1 MTKAKKQNAI
11 ANMVESVT
19 VTETA
24 QGAKVKT
31 VSTKPSFTKLEIVG
45 LGSDIAKAYIAVA
58 TSAETLNKVALNAHE
73 GGLRLV
79 DLRKNKGESGE
90 ATRTFKSAFT
100 DEMAKAGLAS
110 RTIGDYY
117 ELVAKGIN
125 SGKPIITTN
134 PRKKSAKGGEQKE
147 QAIDSILA
155 KVNAHSGFGELP
167 EELQSAIRDYLGVQ
181 GFDGIH

>member
-1 MTKAKKQNAI
+1 MKKSNAMKNI
-11 ANMVESVT
+11 VESVT
-19 VTETA
+19 VTESA

-45 LGSDIAKAYIAVA
+45 LGVDLAKAYLAVA
-58 TSAETLNKVALNAHE
+58 TSAETLNKIALNAHN

-90 ATRTFKSAFT
+90 STRTFKSAFI
-100 DEMAKAGLAS
+100 DEMSKNSELSA

-117 ELVAKGIN
+117 EIVAKGVN

-134 PRKKSAKGGEQKE
+134 PRKKSAKGGDTKE

-155 KVNAHSGFGELP
+155 KVNAHSGFSELP
-167 EELQSAIRDYLGVQ
+167 EDLQSAIRDYLEVQ

>member
-1 MTKAKKQNAI
+1 MTKAKQNAI
-11 ANMVESVT
+11 ANMVQSVT

-31 VSTKPSFTKLEIVG
+31 VSAKPSFTKLEIVG
-45 LGSDIAKAYIAVA
+45 LGVDLAKAYWNVA
-58 TSAETLNKVALNAHE
+58 SGAETLNKIARNAHE

-79 DLRKNKGESGE
+79 DLRKNKGESGDS
-90 ATRTFKSAFT
+90 TRTFKSAFI
-100 DEMAKAGLAS
+100 DEMSKNSELSA

-117 ELVAKGIN
+117 ELVAKGVN
-125 SGKPIITTN
+125 SGKPIVTTN

-167 EELQSAIRDYLGVQ
+167 EDLQSAIRDYLEVQ
-181 GFDGIH
+181 GFEGVH